1 MKRCCVPVLT
11 CAMVLTL
18 FASLWAVDT
27 WAAAPERL
35 LKVGFA
41 ERDITPE
48 LGMEHSGGY
57 GKGPLY
63 QSIHDPC
70 KVRAS
75 VFDDGKQRVV
85 LVGVDAGDV
94 RRPLIEAVRKRYAK
108 DVAFPPRRF
117 SSERRIRI
125 RPARSAS
132 YCPASMTTPRRW

>member
-1 MKRCCVPVLT
+1 MNRRCFPALT
-11 CAMVLTL
+11 CAIVVTL
-18 FASLWAVDT
+18 FAGLCAVDT
-27 WAAAPERL
+27 GAATPEPL

-63 QSIHDPC
+63 QTIHDPC

-75 VFDDGKQRVV
+75 VFDDGKQRVA

-94 RRPLIEAVRKRYAK
+94 RRPMVEAVRKQYTK

-125 RPARSAS
+125 RPAQPVS
-132 YCPASMTTPRRW
+132 YCRASMTTARRW